1 MVSVFKWG
9 ENRNVFIKQTD
20 GNEKARYDI
29 YFKEEAGESTVAV
42 RKVTIKDVA
51 REAGVSISTVSNALN
66 GVDALLGPGIN
77 INRHPLNGRNLN
89 RILYKMLTILSI

>member
-29 YFKEEAGESTVAV
+29 YFKEEAG
-42 RKVTIKDVA
+42 
-51 REAGVSISTVSNALN
+51 VSISTVSNALN

-77 INRHPLNGRNLN
+77 IHRHPLNGRNLN